1 MKNIARMALEPGM
14 VIGADILTKSGELL
28 IADGTKVDPNVI
40 NKLTDAFI
48 SILTLHLCIMNRF
61 QAGTAGEDLQIVN
74 SNEQAGISAH
84 MNQFGKRAEHM
95 SGVIFGDAAGVET
108 QGP

>member
-40 NKLTDAFI
+40 NKLTRHRI
-48 SILTLHLCIMNRF
+48 ILVPIKEEVDFAKTHF
-61 QAGTAGEDLQIVN
+61 E
-74 SNEQAGISAH
+74 
-84 MNQFGKRAEHM
+84 
-95 SGVIFGDAAGVET
+95 
-108 QGP
+108 